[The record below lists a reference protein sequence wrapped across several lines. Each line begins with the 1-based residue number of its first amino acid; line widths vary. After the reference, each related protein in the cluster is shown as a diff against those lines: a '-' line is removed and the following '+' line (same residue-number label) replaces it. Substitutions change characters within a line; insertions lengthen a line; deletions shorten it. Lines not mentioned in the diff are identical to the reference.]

1 MEQSVIPKIRNI
13 GIVAHID
20 AGKTTTTERILFF
33 SGVTRKM
40 GEVHDGQAVMD
51 FMKQEQERG
60 ITISSAAITTL
71 WNKHQINIIDTPGHI
86 DFTLEVERSLRVL
99 DGIVMV
105 FCAVGGVEP
114 QSETVWH
121 QADRYKVP
129 RIAFV
134 NKMDRPGA
142 DLVQTVGM
150 MNDMLGANA
159 VLFQLP
165 IGSEENFQGMIDL
178 VDLTA
183 ITYDEL
189 EMIVSEIPGQ
199 LKEQALKYRDQ
210 MIEKLADFDENL
222 MQKYLNEE
230 EITADDIKQAARSA
244 VLRLLITPVFCGSAF
259 KNKGVQKLLDAV
271 VDYLPSPIDRGIV
284 LGYDVNDHKTT
295 ISMKPSWKQPFSALA
310 FKIINDNYVGQQ
322 TFIRVYSGELHSG
335 TYIFNSTK
343 EKKER
348 IGRIMRIRANEREEL
363 EMLRAGDIGALI
375 GLKITTTGDTLCDE
389 KSPILL
395 ENIHY
400 PETVMDMKII
410 SATLKER
417 DRLGIA
423 LNKMALEDPSF
434 KVRYD
439 KETEET
445 VISGM
450 GELHLDVVVDRLRT
464 EHKVNVE
471 VGKPAV
477 AFRETLTCELRHE
490 YKFKKQTGGHGQF
503 AHILFRVEP
512 NPEHGIE
519 FVDHIRGGDIPK
531 EYIPAVEK
539 GFRRTMEKGLLAE
552 YPMVD
557 VKFTLLDG
565 SFHPVD
571 SSEMAFRTCT
581 ELALRQAIKPGSVQ
595 VLEPMMKI
603 EINTPDEYMGDII
616 GDVNRRRGHIDNMRR
631 YRKGSQ
637 KLTGKVPLME
647 MFGYA
652 SVLRTLS
659 SGRANYS
666 IEFLKYEPL
675 PKGIQEEVIVERKKK
690 EVEKIRS

>member
-1 MEQSVIPKIRNI
+1 MGQAVTQKIRNM

-33 SGVTRKM
+33 TGVTRKV

-60 ITISSAAITTL
+60 ITITSASITTE
-71 WNKHQINIIDTPGHI
+71 WNGHHINIIDTPGHI

-129 RIAFV
+129 RIAFI

-142 DLVQTVGM
+142 DVFQTVEM

-165 IGSEENFQGMIDL
+165 IGSEEDFQGT
-178 VDLTA
+178 VDLIEMKA
-183 ITYDEL
+183 YTYEGLD
-189 EMIVSEIPGQ
+189 IVTSDVPEDM
-199 LKEQALKYRDQ
+199 KEQALQYREK
-210 MIEKLADFDENL
+210 MVEKLADFDEVI
-222 MQKYLNEE
+222 MEKFLNEE
-230 EITADDIKQAARSA
+230 EVTVNEIKHAARDA
-244 VLRLLITPVFCGSAF
+244 VLRLLITPVFCGTAF
-259 KNKGVQKLLDAV
+259 KNKGVRKLLDAV

-284 LGYDVNDHKTT
+284 LGYDVDNEGTT
-295 ISMKPSWKQPFSALA
+295 ISRKPSWKRPFAALA

-335 TYIFNSTK
+335 SYIYNSTK

-348 IGRIMRIRANEREEL
+348 IGRIMRIHAKEREEVDVL
-363 EMLRAGDIGALI
+363 KAGDIGALI
-375 GLKITTTGDTLCDE
+375 GLKFTTTGDTLCVEDN
-389 KSPILL
+389 PILL
-395 ENIHY
+395 ETIHC
-400 PETVMDMKII
+400 PETVIDMKVMPTSI
-410 SATLKER
+410 KER
-417 DRLGIA
+417 DKLGVA

-434 KVRYD
+434 KVKYD
-439 KETEET
+439 DETEET

-450 GELHLDVVVDRLRT
+450 GELHLDVIVDRLKT
-464 EHKVNVE
+464 EHKVDVE
-471 VGKPAV
+471 VGQPAV
-477 AFRETLTCELRHE
+477 AFRETITREVRKE
-490 YKFKKQTGGHGQF
+490 YKYKKQTGGHGQY
-503 AHILFRVEP
+503 AHVLFRVEP
-512 NPEHGIE
+512 NPGEGIE
-519 FVDHIRGGDIPK
+519 FIDHIKGGNIPR

-539 GFRRTMEKGLLAE
+539 GFRATAEKGLLAD

-557 VKFTLLDG
+557 VKFTLIDG
-565 SFHPVD
+565 SFHTVD
-571 SSEMAFRTCT
+571 SSEMAFRSCT
-581 ELALRQAIKPGSVQ
+581 EMALKEAVKKENAQL
-595 VLEPMMKI
+595 LEPVMKL

-616 GDVNRRRGHIDNMRR
+616 GDVNRRRGQIDNMRR

-637 KLTGKVPLME
+637 KLTGKVPLKE

-652 SVLRTLS
+652 STLRTLS

-666 IEFLKYEPL
+666 MEFLRYEPL
-675 PKGIQEEVIVERKKK
+675 PKSVEEEVIAARK
-690 EVEKIRS
+690 EKDSK